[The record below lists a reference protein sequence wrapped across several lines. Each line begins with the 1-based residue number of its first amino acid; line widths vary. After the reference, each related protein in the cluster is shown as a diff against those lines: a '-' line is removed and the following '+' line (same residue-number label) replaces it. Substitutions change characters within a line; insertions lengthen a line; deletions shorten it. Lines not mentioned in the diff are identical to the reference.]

1 VEEKGIAKLL
11 TTPEA
16 VRTLQRKL
24 YTKAKQEPAYRF
36 YALYDKVWRA
46 DILMHAYC
54 LVRANKGSSGVDGM
68 NFEDIEQKTG
78 IDTFLLELAQDLKNK
93 TYTPSPVRRV
103 MIPKADGSQRPLG
116 IPTIRDRV
124 AQMAVKLVIEPIFE
138 ADFCPNSYGFRPKK
152 SAHGAV
158 DEIAAALHQGYTQV
172 IDADL
177 SKYFDS
183 IPHAK
188 LLAVVAER
196 IVDGAILHI
205 IKLWLKA
212 PVIGEDKDGTRKN
225 VGGGKANS
233 KGTPQ
238 GGVISPLLSNCYLH
252 LLDRI
257 WERHQLHQK
266 LEAHIVRYADD
277 FVVLCAGKVDAP
289 LNAVR
294 QILGRLDLTLN
305 ETKTRIVDARQESFN
320 FLGFAI
326 RVSKGWKSGKSYT
339 HVCPAPKS
347 LVKIRDRI
355 TQLTARER
363 TLIPLGDIVGSV
375 NASLRGWANYFHYR
389 NSSSALGKVKVHAEE
404 RLRIHLMN
412 RHKVKDRRIGLGR
425 FPSQQLYMK
434 YGLYKVPTT
443 AGWKSAHA

>member
-1 VEEKGIAKLL
+1 MF
-11 TTPEA
+11 
-16 VRTLQRKL
+16 
-24 YTKAKQEPAYRF
+24 AYR
-36 YALYDKVWRA
+36 
-46 DILMHAYC
+46 
-54 LVRANKGSSGVDGM
+54 LVRANKGSPGVDGM
-68 NFEDIEQKTG
+68 DFEDIEQKTG
-78 IDTFLLELAQDLKNK
+78 MDTFLLELAQDLKDK
-93 TYTPSPVRRV
+93 TYHPSPVRRV
-103 MIPKADGSQRPLG
+103 MIPKADGSLRPLG

-152 SAHGAV
+152 SAHDAV

-196 IVDGAILHI
+196 IVDSAILHI

-212 PVIGEDKDGTRKN
+212 PVIGEDKDGTKKT
-225 VGGGKANS
+225 VGGGKANN

-257 WERHQLHQK
+257 WEKHQLRRK
-266 LEAHIVRYADD
+266 LKARIVRYADD
-277 FVVLCAGKVDAP
+277 FVVLCAAAVDAP
-289 LNAVR
+289 LDAVR
-294 QILGRLDLTLN
+294 HVLDRLDLTLN
-305 ETKTRIVDARQESFN
+305 ETKTRIVDARRESFN

-326 RVSKGWKSGKSYT
+326 RLSKGLKTGKSYP

-347 LVKIRDRI
+347 LAKIKDRI
-355 TQLTARER
+355 TQLAARER
-363 TLIPLGDIVGSV
+363 TPIPLETVVGSM
-375 NASLRGWANYFHYR
+375 NASLRGWTGYFHYR
-389 NSSSALGKVKVHAEE
+389 NSSGVLEKVKTHAEE
-404 RLRIHLMN
+404 CLRKHLM
-412 RHKVKDRRIGLGR
+412 RRYKVKDRGIGLGR
-425 FPSQQLYMK
+425 FPSQQLYAK
-434 YGLYKVPTT
+434 YGLYKVPTK
-443 AGWKSAHA
+443 AAWKTAHALV

>member
-1 VEEKGIAKLL
+1 ML

-46 DILMHAYC
+46 DILMHVYC

-116 IPTIRDRV
+116 IPTTRDRV

-158 DEIAAALHQGYTQV
+158 DEIAAALHQGYTRV

-225 VGGGKANS
+225 VGGGKTNS

-266 LEAHIVRYADD
+266 LEAQIVRYADD
-277 FVVLCAGKVDAP
+277 FVVLCAGK
-289 LNAVR
+289 
-294 QILGRLDLTLN
+294 
-305 ETKTRIVDARQESFN
+305 
-320 FLGFAI
+320 
-326 RVSKGWKSGKSYT
+326 SYT
-339 HVCPAPKS
+339 HACPAPKS

-363 TLIPLGDIVGSV
+363 TLIPLSDIVGSV

-412 RHKVKDRRIGLGR
+412 RHKIKDRRIGLGR

>member
-1 VEEKGIAKLL
+1 MLS
-11 TTPEA
+11 TPEA
-16 VRTLQRKL
+16 IRTLQRKL
-24 YTKAKQEPAYRF
+24 YTKAKQDTAYRF

-46 DILMHAYC
+46 DILKHAWR
-54 LVRANKGSSGVDGM
+54 LVRANQGSPGVDGM
-68 NFEDIEQKTG
+68 SFEAIEQEIG
-78 IDTFLLELAQDLKNK
+78 IDAFLAELAQDLRQK
-93 TYTPSPVRRV
+93 TYQAQAARRV
-103 MIPKADGSQRPLG
+103 MIPKADGSERPLG

-124 AQMAVKLVIEPIFE
+124 AQMAVKLIIEPIFE

-158 DEIAAALHQGYTQV
+158 DEIAQALHLGYTKV

-183 IPHAK
+183 IPHAQ

-212 PVIGEDKDGTRKN
+212 PVIAEDKDGTRKN

-233 KGTPQ
+233 RGTPQ

-257 WERHQLHQK
+257 WERHQLRWK
-266 LEAHIVRYADD
+266 LKARIVRYADD
-277 FVVLCAGKVDAP
+277 FVVLCAGNVKPALDT
-289 LNAVR
+289 VR
-294 QILGRLDLTLN
+294 HVLDRLELTLN
-305 ETKTRIVDARQESFN
+305 ESKTRIVDAREESFN

-326 RVSKGWKSGKSYT
+326 RVSKGLKTGKSYP

-347 LVKIRDRI
+347 LAKIKDRV
-355 TQLTARER
+355 TQLTARDR
-363 TLIPLGDIVGSV
+363 TPIPLEKVVGSM
-375 NASLRGWANYFHYR
+375 NASLRGWASYFHYR
-389 NSSSALGKVKVHAEE
+389 NSNGVLEKVKVHAEE
-404 RLRIHLMN
+404 RLRAHLMK
-412 RHKVKDRRIGLGR
+412 RHKVRDRGIGLGR
-425 FPSQQLYMK
+425 FPSQQLYEK
-434 YGLYKVPTT
+434 HGLYKVPTV
-443 AGWKSAHA
+443 AGWKTAHALV

>member
-1 VEEKGIAKLL
+1 ML

-16 VRTLQRKL
+16 IRTLQRKL

-46 DILMHAYC
+46 DTLMHAYR
-54 LVRANKGSSGVDGM
+54 LVRANKGSPGVDGM

-78 IDTFLLELAQDLKNK
+78 IDKFLLELALDLKDK
-93 TYTPSPVRRV
+93 TYHPSPVRRV
-103 MIPKADGSQRPLG
+103 MIPKADGSLRPLG

-152 SAHGAV
+152 SAHDAV
-158 DEIAAALHQGYTQV
+158 DEIANALHQGYTQV

-183 IPHAK
+183 IPHSK

-196 IVDGAILHI
+196 IVDSAILHV

-212 PVIGEDKDGTRKN
+212 PVIGEDKDGTKKN

-238 GGVISPLLSNCYLH
+238 GGVISPLLANCYLH
-252 LLDRI
+252 VLDRI
-257 WERHQLHQK
+257 WDRHQLRWK
-266 LEAHIVRYADD
+266 LKARIVRYADD
-277 FVVLCAGKVDAP
+277 FVVMCSGKTDTP
-289 LNAVR
+289 LAAVR
-294 QILGRLDLTLN
+294 HVLERLDLTLN
-305 ETKTRIVDARQESFN
+305 ESKTHIVDARQESFN

-326 RVSKGWKSGKSYT
+326 RVSKGLKTGKRYP

-347 LVKIRDRI
+347 LVKIKARI

-363 TLIPLGDIVGSV
+363 TPIPLDDIVGSMNV
-375 NASLRGWANYFHYR
+375 TLRGWANYFHYR
-389 NSSSALGKVKVHAEE
+389 NSNGVLEKVKVHAEE
-404 RLRIHLMN
+404 RLRTHLME
-412 RHKVKDRRIGLGR
+412 RHKVKDRGIGLGR
-425 FPSQQLYMK
+425 FPSQQLYAK

-443 AGWKSAHA
+443 AGWKTAHA

>member
-54 LVRANKGSSGVDGM
+54 LVRANKGSPGVDGM

-158 DEIAAALHQGYTQV
+158 DEIAEALHQGYTQV

-188 LLAVVAER
+188 LLAVMAER
-196 IVDGAILHI
+196 IVDGAMLHI

-257 WERHQLHQK
+257 WERHQLSWK
-266 LEAHIVRYADD
+266 LKARIVRYADD

-294 QILGRLDLTLN
+294 QVLGRLDLALN

-326 RVSKGWKSGKSYT
+326 RVSKGWKTGKSYP
-339 HVCPAPKS
+339 HACPAPKS
-347 LVKIRDRI
+347 LVKIKDRI

-363 TLIPLGDIVGSV
+363 TPIPLSDIIGSV
-375 NASLRGWANYFHYR
+375 NATLRGWVNYFHYR
-389 NSSSALGKVKVHAEE
+389 NSCSALGKVKAHAEE

-412 RHKVKDRRIGLGR
+412 RHKVKVRRIGLGR
-425 FPSQQLYMK
+425 FPSQQLYTK

>member
-1 VEEKGIAKLL
+1 MLL
-11 TTPEA
+11 TTPDEI
-16 VRTLQRKL
+16 RTLQRKL
-24 YTKAKQEPAYRF
+24 YTKAKQESAYRF

-46 DILMHAYC
+46 DILMFAYR
-54 LVRANKGSSGVDGM
+54 LVRANKGSPGIDGM
-68 NFEDIEQKTG
+68 NFDDLEQKIG
-78 IDTFLLELAQDLKNK
+78 VDRFLLELAQDLKSK
-93 TYTPSPVRRV
+93 TYHPSPVRRV

-152 SAHGAV
+152 SAHDAV
-158 DEIAAALHQGYTQV
+158 DEIAEALHQGYTQV

-196 IVDGAILHI
+196 IVDGAILHV

-212 PVIGEDKDGTRKN
+212 PVIEEDKGGTKKN

-257 WERHQLHQK
+257 WEKHRLRWK
-266 LEAHIVRYADD
+266 LKARIVRYADD
-277 FVVLCAGKVDAP
+277 FVVLCAGAVDAP
-289 LNAVR
+289 LATVR
-294 QILGRLDLTLN
+294 QVLDRLDLELN
-305 ETKTRIVDARQESFN
+305 ETKTRIVDARQVSFN

-326 RVSKGWKSGKSYT
+326 RVSKGLKSGKSYP

-347 LVKIRDRI
+347 LAKIKDRL

-363 TLIPLGDIVGSV
+363 TPIPLEDIVGSM
-375 NASLRGWANYFHYR
+375 NASLRGWSGYFHYR
-389 NSSSALGKVKVHAEE
+389 NSNGVLEKVKTHAEE
-404 RLRIHLMN
+404 CLRKHLMK
-412 RHKVKDRRIGLGR
+412 RHKVKDRGIGLGR
-425 FPSQQLYMK
+425 FPSQQLYAK
-434 YGLYKVPTT
+434 YGLYKVPTK
-443 AGWKSAHA
+443 AGWKTAHALV